1 MFFHFEDDCPFL
13 SNIENNYVGQFRYT
27 QHLFKMGTIGDDM
40 AIFIISHCPCLLSI
54 DIGDYSRPSQKVSV
68 YILQSIS

>member
-13 SNIENNYVGQFRYT
+13 SSIENNYVGQFRYT
-27 QHLFKMGTIGDDM
+27 QHLFIMGTIGDDM

-54 DIGDYSRPSQKVSV
+54 DISSTDDDEFSSQ
-68 YILQSIS
+68 ITDQTL